1 MIALKKT
8 NVLLAIAALSAV
20 TCAMLPMLFGAAAA
34 DAPRVAYITF
44 DDGPT
49 LNTPNIINTL
59 GKYNAKATF
68 FVLEE
73 RIVLYPDYIKQIIN
87 SGNAIGLH
95 GVSHSLAIYSSP
107 MSPLNEMEKTN
118 KSLEALTGRRSM
130 LVRVPYGS
138 SGHLS
143 EEQGKNLESKGYKL
157 WDWNVDPRDSVGHIV
172 PENVLRNMCRDL
184 DRCEKT
190 PVILFHD
197 RKSTAQLLPS
207 VLEYLTE
214 RGFKLLP
221 LSEKMIPQ
229 NSLGLK

>member
-1 MIALKKT
+1 MKKT
-8 NVLLAIAALSAV
+8 HVLLALAALSAV
-20 TCAMLPMLFGAAAA
+20 ICAMIPMLFGAVAA

-59 GKYNAKATF
+59 DKYNAKATF

-107 MSPLNEMEKTN
+107 LSPLNEMEKTN

-138 SGHLS
+138 
-143 EEQGKNLESKGYKL
+143 
-157 WDWNVDPRDSVGHIV
+157 
-172 PENVLRNMCRDL
+172 
-184 DRCEKT
+184 
-190 PVILFHD
+190 
-197 RKSTAQLLPS
+197 
-207 VLEYLTE
+207 
-214 RGFKLLP
+214 
-221 LSEKMIPQ
+221 
-229 NSLGLK
+229 

>member
-8 NVLLAIAALSAV
+8 NVLLALAALSAV
-20 TCAMLPMLFGAAAA
+20 TCAMLPMLFGAVAG

-107 MSPLNEMEKTN
+107 LSPLNEMEKTN

-172 PENVLRNMCRDL
+172 PENVFRNMCRDL